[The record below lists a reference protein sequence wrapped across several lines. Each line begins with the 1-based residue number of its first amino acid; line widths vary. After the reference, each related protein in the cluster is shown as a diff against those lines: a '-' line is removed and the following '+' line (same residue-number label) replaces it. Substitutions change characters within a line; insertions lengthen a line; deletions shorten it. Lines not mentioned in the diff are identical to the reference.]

1 CKLTSAGQPVTLK
14 GGVAMRKHRRRWD
27 RSGRALLFSP
37 GRPVV
42 AGREEQRRFSA
53 AIAAGMASE
62 DAALQAGMSQ
72 PVGSRLFRGAG
83 GMQAAIL
90 RPSAKPRSGRYLS

>member
-1 CKLTSAGQPVTLK
+1 METYWLDSNGRRNTLK
-14 GGVAMRKHRRRWD
+14 GGVAMRKHRRRSD

-42 AGREEQRRFSA
+42 AGRDEQRRFWA

-62 DAALQAGMSQ
+62 WGKPSFLPRTSAGFTVAALMDMDFATSC
-72 PVGSRLFRGAG
+72 PLV
-83 GMQAAIL
+83 
-90 RPSAKPRSGRYLS
+90 RPLLPH